1 MLGFQ
6 QVAVYGDPVCQNNSA
21 VSGDAPAATQV
32 AKFMQS
38 AATFNSREEQETLLH
53 TVREAYMEIFP
64 TGSIESRLDVLE
76 PQSYVAVTCSPTK
89 GVDVTLDMVER
100 LSHRGFKLVPHI
112 AAKMVRD
119 RNHLLEILKR
129 LDDLPVTSIFVP
141 GGDAERPVG
150 EFSRALD
157 LLRAISE
164 HDHKFTEI
172 GVAAHP
178 EGHPSVGQ
186 DELTAQLM
194 QKQEFANYLV
204 TQMCFDV
211 DALTTWFRGVREQ
224 GITLPAWIGLP
235 GVSDRGTL
243 IKTSLRIGV
252 GDSIRYLKN
261 RGKIAAELL
270 KTSSYRPD
278 DLLLDLAPYIADPL
292 YKIAGHHIYC
302 FNQVERTE
310 RWRLDFLDKF
320 KIEDT
325 AVQQ

>member
-1 MLGFQ
+1 
-6 QVAVYGDPVCQNNSA
+6 
-21 VSGDAPAATQV
+21 
-32 AKFMQS
+32 MQS
-38 AATFNSREEQETLLH
+38 TATFNSREEQETLLH

-64 TGSIESRLDVLE
+64 TGSIESKLDVLE

-100 LSHRGFKLVPHI
+100 LSQRGFKLVPHI

-119 RNHLLEILKR
+119 RNHLREILKR
-129 LDDLPVTSIFVP
+129 LGDLPITSVFVP
-141 GGDAERPVG
+141 GGDAEKPVG

-178 EGHPSVGQ
+178 EGHPSVTQ

-211 DALTTWFRGVREQ
+211 DALTSWFRDIREQ

-235 GVSDRGTL
+235 GVSDRSTL

-261 RGKIAAELL
+261 RGKIAVELL

-310 RWRLDFLDKF
+310 QWRQDFLDKF
-320 KIEDT
+320 TIEDS
-325 AVQQ
+325 AMPQ

>member
-1 MLGFQ
+1 
-6 QVAVYGDPVCQNNSA
+6 
-21 VSGDAPAATQV
+21 
-32 AKFMQS
+32 MQS
-38 AATFNSREEQETLLH
+38 TATFSSREEQETLLH
-53 TVREAYMEIFP
+53 SVREAYMEIFP
-64 TGSIESRLDVLE
+64 TGSIESKLDVLE
-76 PQSYVAVTCSPTK
+76 PHSYVAVTCSPTR
-89 GVDVTLDMVER
+89 GVDATLDMVER
-100 LSHRGFKLVPHI
+100 LSQRGFRLVPHI

-119 RNHLLEILKR
+119 RSHLGEILKR
-129 LDDLPVTSIFVP
+129 LGDLPVTSIFVP
-141 GGDAERPVG
+141 GGDAEKPVG

-164 HDHKFTEI
+164 YDHKFTEV

-178 EGHPSVGQ
+178 EGHPSVTQ

-211 DALTTWFRGVREQ
+211 DALAVWFRDIRGK
-224 GITLPAWIGLP
+224 GIPLPAWIGLP

-270 KTSSYRPD
+270 KSPSYRPD
-278 DLLLDLAPYIADPL
+278 ELLLDLAPYVVDPFFN
-292 YKIAGHHIYC
+292 IAGHHIYC

-310 RWRLDFLDKF
+310 RWRHEFLDKF
-320 KIEDT
+320 AIEDK
-325 AVQQ
+325 AMPQ